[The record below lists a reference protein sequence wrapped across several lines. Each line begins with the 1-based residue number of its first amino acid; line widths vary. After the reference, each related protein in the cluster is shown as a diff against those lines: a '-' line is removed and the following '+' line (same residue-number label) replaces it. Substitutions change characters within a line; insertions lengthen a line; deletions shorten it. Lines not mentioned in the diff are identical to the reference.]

1 MREVLLD
8 TDDLN
13 EVVERISADYANIR
27 IERLA
32 RDLPGDTRLVRSS
45 VDSLVVDHADVSFDL
60 RYERDPSER
69 VSVFHVRSGSLIST
83 TMQAGGKRFVQ
94 GDVGLVG
101 PIPGQPV
108 TGFVEQASYD
118 IIQLD
123 RSLFSKVAA
132 GPPDRGAEPVVLTSE
147 SPLFPDAAAHMA
159 RVVDFVVRSVAA
171 QPDTPASPLI
181 AGAAQHYL
189 VATLLATFPSTA
201 VFDPTIEDRH
211 DSTPVLLRRA
221 MAYID
226 DNAHRDISLAD
237 IAGAVHVTPRALQY
251 MFRKHR
257 DCTPIEYVRRVRLDH
272 AHRDLLRGDRHTTS
286 VAQIARRWGFAHLG
300 RFAIYYRGEYGRS
313 PHETLHG

>member
-123 RSLFSKVAA
+123 RSLFSKVL
-132 GPPDRGAEPVVLTSE
+132 P
-147 SPLFPDAAAHMA
+147 
-159 RVVDFVVRSVAA
+159 
-171 QPDTPASPLI
+171 
-181 AGAAQHYL
+181 
-189 VATLLATFPSTA
+189 
-201 VFDPTIEDRH
+201 
-211 DSTPVLLRRA
+211 
-221 MAYID
+221 
-226 DNAHRDISLAD
+226 
-237 IAGAVHVTPRALQY
+237 
-251 MFRKHR
+251 
-257 DCTPIEYVRRVRLDH
+257 
-272 AHRDLLRGDRHTTS
+272 
-286 VAQIARRWGFAHLG
+286 AHLTV
-300 RFAIYYRGEYGRS
+300 APSRS
-313 PHETLHG
+313 SSPVNRHCSPMPLHIWPGWSTSSSAVWPPNRIHRQAR